1 MGFATVYPLVSARAV
16 ARPFTYEVPDD
27 VGCGA
32 VVSVP
37 FGRSRV
43 RGVVVSTG
51 EPPPAGV
58 EAAPIAAVLDELPPA
73 LVELALWLARY
84 YGSTPARALELVAPR
99 RRARRGEPRETP
111 AGLVGEPA
119 PAELTPEQSAA
130 VASIVAA
137 MDAGGGRY
145 LLYGATG
152 SGKTEVYLQACAAAL
167 ERGLGAIV
175 LVPEIALT
183 PQAVGR
189 FRARFGTRIAL
200 LHSGLTEAARR
211 DERERIASGEARVVV
226 GARSAVF
233 APVRGLGLVCVDEEH
248 DASYKQESDP
258 RYDARTVAAKRASLE
273 GAVAV
278 FGSATPR
285 PESWAALERLEL
297 GGRLGGKL
305 PPVRVVD
312 LRRERGYPLSAPLL
326 AELGD
331 IAEKGGKAI
340 LLLNRRGLIP
350 AIHCRTC
357 GVTRRC
363 PNCDVAL
370 VLHGSGELR
379 CHHCGHGEPA
389 PELCPECGSAEL
401 ARLGAGTQRLEREL
415 AARLPELELVRLDAD
430 SRDPS
435 AALERFAATD
445 RAVLLGTQMV
455 AKGHHFKGVSLAAV
469 VDADTGLA
477 LPDFR
482 AEERTFQLLTQL
494 AGRSGRDAPG
504 RVLIQTFQPDARPV
518 ELAARHDVGRF
529 LAGELERREALGYPP
544 FRHLIR
550 IVVSGP
556 EADAPMQALQ
566 ELKAALTFPGT
577 GRSPPPGDGSR
588 RRRSARAGAAPAA
601 ARTPS
606 RAARRQD
613 RPAGSPRGPCCRR
626 RLLRPLRRCGRRALP
641 PWSTSIRRA
650 SEYTDLGVSEEHGQV
665 IDEELSAEN
674 EARRRLALAQI
685 RQWPDPVLKLRAE
698 EVEDFDDDLR
708 RLVARMQALMAD
720 AHGVGLA
727 GNQAGVLRRLFV
739 FRIEGEDEAR
749 AAVNPA
755 IVDASEEL
763 ETADEGCLSL
773 QGVLVP
779 VERPRAVTLE
789 AHDAEGTPFRLELEG
804 LAARVVQHELDH
816 LDGVLIL
823 ERTTPEAR
831 REAMAALRPQPIL
844 G

>member
-1 MGFATVYPLVSARAV
+1 VAFAAVYPLVSARAV

-27 VGCGA
+27 VGRGA

-51 EPPPAGV
+51 QPPPPGV
-58 EAAPIAAVLDELPPA
+58 EAAPIAGILDEVPPA
-73 LVELALWLARY
+73 LVELALWVADY

-99 RRARRGEPRETP
+99 MRRRRGERRETP
-111 AGLVGEPA
+111 TGLAGEAA

-130 VASIVAA
+130 VAAIVSA
-137 MDAGGGRY
+137 MDGGGRY

-189 FRARFGTRIAL
+189 FHARFGGRIAL
-200 LHSGLTEAARR
+200 LHSGLTEAERR

-233 APVRGLGLVCVDEEH
+233 APVRGLGLICVDEEH

-297 GGRLGGKL
+297 GGRLGGRL

-326 AELGD
+326 AELGRV
-331 IAEKGGKAI
+331 AENGGKAI
-340 LLLNRRGLIP
+340 LLLNRRGLVP
-350 AIHCRTC
+350 ALHCRTC

-370 VLHGSGELR
+370 VLHGEGNLR
-379 CHHCGHGEPA
+379 CHHCGFEEPA
-389 PELCPECGSAEL
+389 PELCPDCGSAEL

-415 AARLPELELVRLDAD
+415 AARLPGLELVRLDAD
-430 SRDPS
+430 SADPS
-435 AALERFAATD
+435 AALERFARAD

-455 AKGHHFKGVSLAAV
+455 AKGHHFEGVALAAV

-518 ELAARHDVGRF
+518 ELAARHDVVRF

-544 FRHLIR
+544 FGHLVR

-556 EADAPMQALQ
+556 EAGAPMLALQ
-566 ELKAALTFPGT
+566 ELKDALGGADLLGPAPILRLRGRHRAQLVAKSDRPGALA
-577 GRSPPPGDGSR
+577 
-588 RRRSARAGAAPAA
+588 ARAARALAAAAPAMRK
-601 ARTPS
+601 ARLT
-606 RAARRQD
+606 AVVD
-613 RPAGSPRGPCCRR
+613 
-626 RLLRPLRRCGRRALP
+626 
-641 PWSTSIRRA
+641 
-650 SEYTDLGVSEEHGQV
+650 V
-665 IDEELSAEN
+665 
-674 EARRRLALAQI
+674 
-685 RQWPDPVLKLRAE
+685 DP
-698 EVEDFDDDLR
+698 
-708 RLVARMQALMAD
+708 Q
-720 AHGVGLA
+720 
-727 GNQAGVLRRLFV
+727 
-739 FRIEGEDEAR
+739 
-749 AAVNPA
+749 
-755 IVDASEEL
+755 
-763 ETADEGCLSL
+763 SL
-773 QGVLVP
+773 
-779 VERPRAVTLE
+779 
-789 AHDAEGTPFRLELEG
+789 
-804 LAARVVQHELDH
+804 
-816 LDGVLIL
+816 
-823 ERTTPEAR
+823 
-831 REAMAALRPQPIL
+831 
-844 G
+844 